1 MRKSILVSSIFI
13 FTTILSGQEIKIS
26 IAPIINAGLYYQIS
40 VLGGPGQNIK
50 PGLITSLDYL
60 LINDKRI
67 NFGFGLSY
75 NYSQV
80 EFVPNLNNP
89 ELLLHSENINLISV
103 RLKSVFKLKNQYYF
117 SLDPAL
123 DFHIHYDSQQT
134 LDKQS
139 GFGMSFGF
147 GKNIQLKETVFL
159 NIEPRLWIH
168 NIISFSNPTHG
179 YHLTALGINIGL
191 VFNPK

>member
-1 MRKSILVSSIFI
+1 MRKSILIPLI
-13 FTTILSGQEIKIS
+13 LILTNILSGQIIKIS
-26 IAPIINAGLYYQIS
+26 IAPTINAGLYYQIS

-67 NFGFGLSY
+67 NFGFGL
-75 NYSQV
+75 NYHYCQV

-89 ELLLHSENINLISV
+89 DLPLHSENINLISARFKTV
-103 RLKSVFKLKNQYYF
+103 YKLKNQYYL
-117 SLDPAL
+117 SIDPTL
-123 DFHIHYDSQQT
+123 DFQLHYDSQQT
-134 LDKQS
+134 LDRQS
-139 GFGMSFGF
+139 GFGLSFGV

-168 NIISFSNPTHG
+168 NIIPFGELKHG

-191 VFNPK
+191 AFNPE